1 MQDLFYHYTSL
12 DVLFKLLD
20 GIHDDKLIFRAT
32 NILSQNDSNEFKYG
46 YNKVLELLPE
56 IESYLKIEDNNIKL
70 SKIWSTAYYYEAW
83 REQMCNV
90 GQDYF
95 RLPFTI
101 SFSQNIDILYQWY
114 MYGDRGFGAA
124 LGFKGI
130 AYWKEVRDDK
140 GMIIY
145 DTRVPYPTDS
155 MLHPISYEKV
165 FMHEYPGMKV
175 LELYRQ
181 YLNEIKTEREVS
193 LKQKIQALSDIM
205 FNVASFVKAPCFRLE
220 KEYRMIAFRDESHDV
235 QFDIKPNKSIRP
247 YIEVEFP
254 IYYLSN
260 IIIGPCS
267 DQMAE
272 RCIKYKLQQ
281 KGINQHINIYKSNIP
296 YVNQ

>member
-70 SKIWSTAYYYEAW
+70 SQIWSNEIYYNSW
-83 REQMCNV
+83 REQMCSV

-101 SFSQNIDILYQWY
+101 SFSRNKDYLYQWN
-114 MYGDRGFGAA
+114 MYGDKGFGVA
-124 LGFKGI
+124 LGFKDI
-130 AYWKEVRDDK
+130 AYWIETRDEK
-140 GMIIY
+140 GKIVL
-145 DTRVPYPTDS
+145 DTTIPFPKDS
-155 MLHPISYEKV
+155 MLHSISYETV
-165 FMHEYPGMKV
+165 FMHEYSGMQA

-181 YLNEIKTEREVS
+181 YLDKIKSGQEVN
-193 LKQKIQALSDIM
+193 LENKLLALSDIM
-205 FNVASFVKAPCFRLE
+205 FNAAPFVKAPCFRCE
-220 KEYRMIAFRDESHDV
+220 QEYRFIAFRDESHDV

-254 IYYLSN
+254 MHYLSS
-260 IIIGPCS
+260 IILGPCC
-267 DQMAE
+267 DQTAE
-272 RCIKYKLQQ
+272 RCIRYKLKQ
-281 KGINQHINIYKSNIP
+281 KGINQHIDFIKSDIP